1 MPSRPHASHASSAT
15 LARSSA
21 STVCVNT
28 ALAAAPSAVPMPT
41 RTPFE
46 QVCDRLDLLPR
57 PPVFKHQGTPLGA
70 AVTIIVALIMAS
82 FTSYFGYL
90 YGTEIEVASL
100 QYLSRGSA
108 YDLAFNCTALAGCNV
123 TYLYADSP
131 VPACAALASR
141 PRAYYA
147 LGDIMTLTICSD
159 GVVNNGVIVAS
170 FQDPVPQIIQVQK
183 TWYTELLSND
193 GVKLLPSVNFLN
205 LFARVVSL
213 QLRADLNVLDN
224 GARFSFELKQP
235 PLQTRNSQWRVTSA
249 IADVSWICPGSVTS
263 TFAEQ
268 CAAYLLQADEYYFKN
283 VQKRRNNLRA
293 DFLAPLGVLMSFL
306 VGVAVLFRKMPM
318 HAAHDGSFRH
328 SFIELEPADQT
339 STTFTA

>member
-1 MPSRPHASHASSAT
+1 MPA
-15 LARSSA
+15 
-21 STVCVNT
+21 
-28 ALAAAPSAVPMPT
+28 

-70 AVTIIVALIMAS
+70 AVTITVALIMAG

-108 YDLAFNCTALAGCNV
+108 YDLDFNCTALAGCNV

-131 VPACAALASR
+131 VPACAALAAR

-147 LGDIMTLTICSD
+147 LGAIMTLTICSD

-170 FQDPVPQIIQVQK
+170 FQDFGTQIAQVRK
-183 TWYTELLSND
+183 TWYAELISGD
-193 GVKLLPSVNFLN
+193 GVKLLPSINYLNF
-205 LFARVVSL
+205 FARVVAL
-213 QLRADLNVLDN
+213 QLRADLNVLDD
-224 GARFSFELKQP
+224 GTRFSFELKQP
-235 PLQTRNSQWRVTSA
+235 PLRTKDSQWRVTSA
-249 IADVSWICPGSVTS
+249 IADVSWACPGSFYVT
-263 TFAEQ
+263 FGEQ

-283 VQKRRNNLRA
+283 VEKRRNNLRA

-318 HAAHDGSFRH
+318 HAADDGSFRH
-328 SFIELEPADQT
+328 NFIELEQADHA
-339 STTFTA
+339 SPTFTA